1 LEDIQGLIL
10 KAKALKQRKE
20 IKDAIQLLNQ
30 AHEIGIANN
39 DVERLVDIHNQLI
52 LLHYQNNDQD
62 SFQKSFKFARTLA
75 ARINYN
81 RGLVESYM
89 NKAWIE
95 TDNKNFI
102 EAITHASQALAID
115 EILSNASA
123 FTTALYIISEANF
136 RVGDIER
143 GDKYKELYQQKLMK
157 LTESEE
163 QVLKSIEGLTVGIT
177 KEEDLDSRVKQALN
191 ELDSF

>member
-1 LEDIQGLIL
+1 MEDIQGLIL

-75 ARINYN
+75 
-81 RGLVESYM
+81 
-89 NKAWIE
+89 
-95 TDNKNFI
+95 
-102 EAITHASQALAID
+102 
-115 EILSNASA
+115 
-123 FTTALYIISEANF
+123 
-136 RVGDIER
+136 
-143 GDKYKELYQQKLMK
+143 
-157 LTESEE
+157 
-163 QVLKSIEGLTVGIT
+163 
-177 KEEDLDSRVKQALN
+177 
-191 ELDSF
+191 

>member
-1 LEDIQGLIL
+1 MEDIKALIT
-10 KAKALKQRKE
+10 KAKALKQNKQVAE
-20 IKDAIQLLNQ
+20 AISILNQ
-30 AHEIGIANN
+30 AHEIGITNN
-39 DVERLVDIHNQLI
+39 EVENLVDIHNQLM
-52 LLHYQNNDQD
+52 LLHYQNDD
-62 SFQKSFKFARTLA
+62 FESFQKSFKFARTLA

-81 RGLVESYM
+81 KGLVESYM

-115 EILSNASA
+115 EILESATA
-123 FTTALYIISEANF
+123 FTTALYIISEANYS
-136 RVGDIER
+136 VGDNVK
-143 GDKYKELYQQKLMK
+143 GDKYKQLYQNKLMK

-163 QVLKSIEGLTVGIT
+163 QVLKSIEGLSVGIT
-177 KEEDLDSRVKQALN
+177 KEEDLDSRVKQALQ